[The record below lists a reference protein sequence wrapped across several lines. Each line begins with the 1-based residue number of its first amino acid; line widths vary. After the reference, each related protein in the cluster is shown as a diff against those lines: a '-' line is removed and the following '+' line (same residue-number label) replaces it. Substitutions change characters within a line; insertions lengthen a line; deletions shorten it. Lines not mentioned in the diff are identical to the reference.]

1 MVATDGRV
9 CASVTP
15 PLSGGLPTVLSAAAQ
30 ADAEEDQAGSV
41 PFRFRLWIE
50 PATTVQERRALG
62 AVGAL
67 QQGAGGLGS
76 AHRSWSTT
84 ATQLQTGTSPKLA
97 CGYPSPVPAILLNLQ
112 HSCGKSREADNSLK
126 QLLFAP
132 QQGDL
137 KLEPNWLLGILAQF
151 KPDN

>member
-1 MVATDGRV
+1 M
-9 CASVTP
+9 
-15 PLSGGLPTVLSAAAQ
+15 
-30 ADAEEDQAGSV
+30 
-41 PFRFRLWIE
+41 
-50 PATTVQERRALG
+50 
-62 AVGAL
+62 GAL

-84 ATQLQTGTSPKLA
+84 ATQLQTGASPKLA

-126 QLLFAP
+126 QLLFAR

-137 KLEPNWLLGILAQF
+137 KLETKLAARHPGAVQAQQLNLHAGAIF
-151 KPDN
+151 ASNTSDRDVEL